1 MHVLIGVTRK
11 PRSREAPRRKGKGKD
26 LEDRRWSKRRTC
38 AGCICKPWCKPP
50 CLQGESVCVLTDSAL
65 RPTGHS
71 FEKTINVAR
80 AREGFEN
87 GGGATSRRSSLH
99 SSLIS
104 PPRSLVGSSATEVNV
119 SFMII
124 SCRAHC
130 HPMAG
135 NIFWKP
141 RGTKNPQPSDIQGSD
156 LELQEN
162 IKF

>member
-1 MHVLIGVTRK
+1 MHVLIAVTRK
-11 PRSREAPRRKGKGKD
+11 LRGREAPRRKGKGKD
-26 LEDRRWSKRRTC
+26 LEDRRCSRRRTC
-38 AGCICKPWCKPP
+38 AGCICQPWCKPP

-104 PPRSLVGSSATEVNV
+104 PPRSLVGSSATEVSTFYYDHLVWSSLPSYGRKHLLEVKRNE
-119 SFMII
+119 
-124 SCRAHC
+124 
-130 HPMAG
+130 
-135 NIFWKP
+135 KP
-141 RGTKNPQPSDIQGSD
+141 PTFGYPR
-156 LELQEN
+156 
-162 IKF
+162 F